1 MRARVESPR
10 RGASLVEMILIIGS
24 MTIIFA
30 VCGVFLHLLL
40 RVDRSGRA
48 ALTEAVTV
56 SRLGRQFRDDV
67 RAASAAKP
75 VEGKAGSPG
84 GLGLT
89 LPGGRAVAYTNVPGF
104 LERVES
110 AGDKFTRREGYRL
123 DPTAAATFAVEGD
136 LAVLTVGRK
145 KDDAG
150 KSAVSYRVVATLGKD
165 LALSN
170 SKGAK

>member
-1 MRARVESPR
+1 MRTRVKAPR

-24 MTIIFA
+24 MTVIFA
-30 VCGVFLHLLL
+30 VCGIFLHLLL

-48 ALTEAVTV
+48 ALTEGVTV

-67 RAASAAKP
+67 RAASGAKP
-75 VEGKAGSPG
+75 VEGKAGSPAG
-84 GLGLT
+84 FGLT
-89 LPGGRAVAYTNVPGF
+89 LPGGRAVAYTNAPGF
-104 LERVES
+104 LERVETAS
-110 AGDKFTRREGYRL
+110 DKFVRREGYRL
-123 DPTAAATFAVEGD
+123 DPTAAATFAVKGD

-150 KSAVSYRVVATLGKD
+150 ESAVACRIVATLGKD

-170 SKGAK
+170 PKGAK